1 MRSRISV
8 RHITLLPS
16 MANVQLTPG
25 PMSEYHLRR
34 FRSLEIA
41 IQYFQHVDLLVGLVL
56 KRGGTVTLDAKSV
69 VTVRL

>member
-1 MRSRISV
+1 
-8 RHITLLPS
+8 
-16 MANVQLTPG
+16 LTPG

-56 KRGGTVTLDAKSV
+56 KRGGTVNLDAKSV